1 MGGAQ
6 RAVRVER
13 PAVALLV
20 PGEPRTASV
29 GDGISLGA
37 GVEVPLLHRMSPRA
51 RAIALDW
58 WEAGYSEGVLA
69 GRQQADDE
77 QRGRGAISA
86 AIAAQ
91 VARLG
96 PADEL
101 EERRGRPEHAARLR
115 QIMAE
120 RGI

>member
-20 PGEPRTASV
+20 PGEARTASV

-69 GRQQADDE
+69 GRQQAEDDW
-77 QRGRGAISA
+77 RGRQEVSA
-86 AIAAQ
+86 AIARQ
-91 VARLG
+91 VAASG
-96 PADEL
+96 PFDALCEARG
-101 EERRGRPEHAARLR
+101 EAERAERHRALV
-115 QIMAE
+115 AE